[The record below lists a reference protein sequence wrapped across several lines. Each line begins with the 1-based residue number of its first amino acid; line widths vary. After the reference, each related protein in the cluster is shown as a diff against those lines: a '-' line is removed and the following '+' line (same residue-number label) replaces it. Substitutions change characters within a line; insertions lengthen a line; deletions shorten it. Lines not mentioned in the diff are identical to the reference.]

1 VKVYT
6 PGQNRHVGN
15 ESLEVVGVRW
25 HPRKNPFSHSM
36 LFSLQPQPSLGVPKA
51 DNRPLVAS

>member
-6 PGQNRHVGN
+6 LGRNRHVGN

-25 HPRKNPFSHSM
+25 HPGKIPSSLSV
-36 LFSLQPQPSLGVPKA
+36 LFFL
-51 DNRPLVAS
+51 